1 MILLEVK
8 VFLRFGMRGGENLFQ
23 LVEFHS
29 KEWEGGRNPHDP
41 KILRGKWKPRG
52 SGFGTAP
59 ILLCR
64 VSQDGRVFVYQGPV
78 PDVVPFFP
86 WGQGEGTSEFDSFMF
101 PGSSW
106 WVAGM
111 AVWKSWISKAAAE
124 TPRPWHSGKAV
135 GESQPQCLGFGGRW
149 LLERLYVVKCVS
161 LFLIVKEFQI
171 IN

>member
-86 WGQGEGTSEFDSFMF
+86 WGQGEGNQWVWFLHVPRELLVGGRN
-101 PGSSW
+101 GSVEELDQQGCCW
-106 WVAGM
+106 D
-111 AVWKSWISKAAAE
+111 SKAVAQRKGRQRIPTPVPWFWWQVAAR
-124 TPRPWHSGKAV
+124 TSLCG
-135 GESQPQCLGFGGRW
+135 QMCLSFFNRK
-149 LLERLYVVKCVS
+149 RIS
-161 LFLIVKEFQI
+161 DH
-171 IN
+171 